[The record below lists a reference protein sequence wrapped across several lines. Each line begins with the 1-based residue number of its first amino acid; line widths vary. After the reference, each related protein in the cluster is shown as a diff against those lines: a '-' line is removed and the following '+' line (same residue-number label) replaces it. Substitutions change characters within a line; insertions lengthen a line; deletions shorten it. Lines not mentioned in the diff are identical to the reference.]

1 MLGFIPGYL
10 IYDSWNVDY
19 FMPDGVTPAR
29 MTHNS
34 YVGYFSLFDGD
45 AVHYMTWNGSELIIV
60 VIIAAVIPYA
70 IQFLKKNKRNNIFL
84 CVVIPLAE
92 IALIIYNAIISF
104 GSEIT
109 TSMYGDS
116 MKRCYNP
123 GAVFYIIVV
132 LICLLFLISLI
143 GYRKVKKGGIIET
156 EKPAQSM
163 KTETAYTSSA
173 DELIKYKKLLDD
185 GAITQ
190 DEYDVKKK
198 ELLNL

>member
-1 MLGFIPGYL
+1 
-10 IYDSWNVDY
+10 
-19 FMPDGVTPAR
+19 
-29 MTHNS
+29 
-34 YVGYFSLFDGD
+34 
-45 AVHYMTWNGSELIIV
+45 
-60 VIIAAVIPYA
+60 
-70 IQFLKKNKRNNIFL
+70 
-84 CVVIPLAE
+84 
-92 IALIIYNAIISF
+92 
-104 GSEIT
+104 
-109 TSMYGDS
+109 MYGDS

-132 LICLLFLISLI
+132 LICLLSLISLI

>member
-1 MLGFIPGYL
+1 MEGLNGHFCHGFYPQ
-10 IYDSWNVDY
+10 VR
-19 FMPDGVTPAR
+19 PK
-29 MTHNS
+29 
-34 YVGYFSLFDGD
+34 SL
-45 AVHYMTWNGSELIIV
+45 
-60 VIIAAVIPYA
+60 
-70 IQFLKKNKRNNIFL
+70 
-84 CVVIPLAE
+84 
-92 IALIIYNAIISF
+92 
-104 GSEIT
+104 
-109 TSMYGDS
+109 
-116 MKRCYNP
+116 
-123 GAVFYIIVV
+123 
-132 LICLLFLISLI
+132 LISLI